1 MQSFLFLS
9 FVDVVLLGIYSTNI
23 RLSTAIKRNNLNQ
36 ELRNLG
42 ISQISP
48 SPNGFF
54 NCQIIIGKKFVPKVR
69 LSLSHLG
76 EHNFS
81 TTLKIC

>member
-9 FVDVVLLGIYSTNI
+9 FVDVVLLGIYSTNN

-69 LSLSHLG
+69 LGLSHLG

-81 TTLKIC
+81 TILNVC

>member
-42 ISQISP
+42 IS
-48 SPNGFF
+48 
-54 NCQIIIGKKFVPKVR
+54 
-69 LSLSHLG
+69 
-76 EHNFS
+76 
-81 TTLKIC
+81 

>member
-9 FVDVVLLGIYSTNI
+9 FVDVVLLGIYSTNT

-42 ISQISP
+42 ISP

-69 LSLSHLG
+69 LGLSHLG

-81 TTLKIC
+81 TILNIC